1 MGMAAEKG
9 GRYGGISIVLAVSVT
24 LTFVVTVLL
33 LVFAVLFYQS
43 EREQRWQQLY
53 QSLSVSADQLA
64 VAVELPLWNLDDRQ
78 MLAIMRSTLG
88 NRELVASALTPALG
102 KEALILRRNAD
113 GGFDSVAAPPDDPGL
128 LVERRMVALGGQ
140 VIGGVA
146 VYASPALL
154 HAQLRQRALAIAA
167 MIVALDV
174 ILVASI
180 WLLMW
185 RLLLKPLRAIGQYAA
200 GVKAGQ
206 GEAAD
211 TPPKAWFL
219 GELRT
224 LYRSIRDMVSLL
236 DSRYRA
242 LQRSE
247 ERVQMAT
254 GAASIGIWDWN
265 VTADDLQWD
274 EQMYA
279 QFKADPSCGM
289 RPSAIWRATMVP
301 EDVLATEKAIAAALL
316 SGQAFAHEYRIIWPD
331 ASIRYIRIDAVIF
344 RDGAGQAMRLVGSN
358 YDITEHREA
367 ELELLRH
374 RHHLE
379 ELVAERTGALSV
391 AVSQAQAANRA
402 KSTFLANM
410 SHELRTPLNSVIG
423 FSSLMAA
430 SPHMQAGEKRK
441 LEIIHRS
448 GNHLLTLIN
457 EILDLSKAEAGRL
470 STQAEV
476 AVLAPLLQEVMDM
489 LGMRAEQQ
497 GLALRLDC
505 ASVPPAAWL
514 DATRLR
520 QVLLNLMS
528 NAVKFAGSGTI
539 TLRVRGEQL
548 AHLDGDAWRLH
559 FAVTDT
565 GVGIAMH
572 EQQRIFEP
580 FVQADGAGP
589 KEGTGLGLAI
599 SREFVQ
605 LMKGELTLES
615 TPGQGATFRFSIPVQ
630 AAQAAAS
637 APTAVLSSPVAES
650 RQPLQAHEL
659 AVLTPDQRTA
669 LLVALRELNL
679 DRVAYLLE
687 TLPPPAQPLVAPLQA
702 MLEQHQYRQLCTL
715 LEMPGVWAGNIGLV
729 EKLPEVQGMDGAL
742 LQ

>member
-1 MGMAAEKG
+1 MTQPGFKHARLG
-9 GRYGGISIVLAVSVT
+9 GVSIVLAVSVA

-43 EREQRWQQLY
+43 EREQRWQQLRH
-53 QSLSVSADQLA
+53 SLSVSADQLA
-64 VAVELPLWNLDDRQ
+64 VAIELPLWNLDEKQ

-88 NRELVASALTPALG
+88 KRELVASALTPGVG
-102 KEALILRRNAD
+102 KEALVLRRNGD
-113 GGFDSVAAPPDDPGL
+113 GAFESVSVLPGDPGL
-128 LVERRMVALGGQ
+128 LAARRSVTMGGQ
-140 VIGGVA
+140 VIGA
-146 VYASPALL
+146 VTVFATPALL
-154 HAQLRQRALAIAA
+154 HAQLRQRALAIGA

-185 RLLLKPLRAIGQYAA
+185 CLMIKPLRAIGQYAA

-206 GEAAD
+206 SEAFGI
-211 TPPKAWFL
+211 PPKAWFL
-219 GELRT
+219 GELRA
-224 LYRSIRDMVSLL
+224 LYRSIRDMVALL

-265 VTADDLQWD
+265 VASDELQWD

-279 QFKADPSCGM
+279 QFRADAGGATPA
-289 RPSAIWRATMVP
+289 AIWRAALVP
-301 EDVLATEKAIAAALL
+301 QDVPAAKEALRTAL
-316 SGQAFAHEYRIIWPD
+316 GAGHAFTHEYRIRWPD
-331 ASIRYIRIDAVIF
+331 GAIRYIKADAVIF
-344 RDGAGQAMRLVGSN
+344 RDGQGMPMRLVGSN
-358 YDITEHREA
+358 YDITAHREA

-423 FSSLMAA
+423 FSRLMAA
-430 SPHMQAGEKRK
+430 SPNMQADEKRN
-441 LEIIHRS
+441 LAIIHRS

-457 EILDLSKAEAGRL
+457 EILDLSKGEAGRL
-470 STQAEV
+470 QPQAEV
-476 AVLAPLLQEVMDM
+476 VALAPLLQEVMDM

-497 GLALRLDC
+497 GMALRLDC
-505 ASVPPAAWL
+505 VAVPPAVLL

-528 NAVKFAGSGTI
+528 NAVKFAGGGTV
-539 TLRVRGEQL
+539 TLTVRGERR
-548 AHLDGDAWRLH
+548 DGDQWLLS
-559 FAVTDT
+559 FAVSDT
-565 GVGIAMH
+565 GIGIAR
-572 EQQRIFEP
+572 EDQQRVFEP
-580 FVQADGAGP
+580 FVQADSAGP
-589 KEGTGLGLAI
+589 KDGTGLGLAI

-615 TPGQGATFRFSIPVQ
+615 TPGQGATFSFSIP
-630 AAQAAAS
+630 AQAAE
-637 APTAVLSSPVAES
+637 APLPALAPAAAPPTPEAPPA
-650 RQPLQAHEL
+650 LQARDL
-659 AVLTPDQRTA
+659 ALLARDERAA

-679 DRVAYLLE
+679 ARVALLLAA
-687 TLPPPAQPLVAPLQA
+687 LPAAAAPLLAPLQA
-702 MLEQHQYRQLCTL
+702 MLDQHQYRQLCDL
-715 LEMPGVWAGNIGLV
+715 LEN
-729 EKLPEVQGMDGAL
+729 EDAL
-742 LQ
+742 AHA

>member
-1 MGMAAEKG
+1 MQAACRWNGSQTRQRARDSMGMAAEKG

-33 LVFAVLFYQS
+33 LLFAVLFYQS

-236 DSRYRA
+236 DSRYRG

-301 EDVLATEKAIAAALL
+301 EDVVATEKAIAAALV
-316 SGQAFAHEYRIIWPD
+316 SGQVFAHEYRIIWPD

-379 ELVAERTGALSV
+379 ELVAERTSALSV

-423 FSSLMAA
+423 FSRLMAA
-430 SPHMQAGEKRK
+430 SPNMQDDEKRN
-441 LEIIHRS
+441 LAIIHRS

-457 EILDLSKAEAGRL
+457 EILELSKGEAGRL
-470 STQAEV
+470 QPQAAVV
-476 AVLAPLLQEVMDM
+476 ALAPLLQEVMDM

-505 ASVPPAAWL
+505 ADLPAAVLL

-528 NAVKFAGSGTI
+528 NAVKFAGSGEV
-539 TLRVRGEQL
+539 TLRVRGERR
-548 AHLDGDAWRLH
+548 DGATWRLS
-559 FAVTDT
+559 FAVSDT
-565 GVGIAMH
+565 GIGIAL
-572 EQQRIFEP
+572 EDQQRIFEP
-580 FVQADGAGP
+580 FVQADSAGP
-589 KEGTGLGLAI
+589 KDGTGLGLAI

-615 TPGQGATFRFSIPVQ
+615 MPGRGATFRFSIPAQSAQAPVQ
-630 AAQAAAS
+630 APAPPAMPAQAVVPPA
-637 APTAVLSSPVAES
+637 
-650 RQPLQAHEL
+650 LQAQDLLLL
-659 AVLTPDQRTA
+659 AGAERAA

-679 DRVAYLLE
+679 ARVAQLLAA
-687 TLPPPAQPLVAPLQA
+687 LPAAAAPLLVPLQA
-702 MLEQHQYRQLCTL
+702 MLE
-715 LEMPGVWAGNIGLV
+715 
-729 EKLPEVQGMDGAL
+729 
-742 LQ
+742 

>member
-1 MGMAAEKG
+1 MTQPGFKHARLG
-9 GRYGGISIVLAVSVT
+9 GVSIVLAVSVA

-43 EREQRWQQLY
+43 EREQRWQQLRH
-53 QSLSVSADQLA
+53 SLSVSADQLA
-64 VAVELPLWNLDDRQ
+64 VAIELPLWNLDEKQ

-88 NRELVASALTPALG
+88 KRELVASALTPGVG
-102 KEALILRRNAD
+102 KEALVLRRNGD
-113 GGFDSVAAPPDDPGL
+113 GAFESVSVLPGDPGL
-128 LVERRMVALGGQ
+128 LAARRSVTMGGQ
-140 VIGGVA
+140 VIGA
-146 VYASPALL
+146 VTVFATPALL
-154 HAQLRQRALAIAA
+154 HAQLRQRALAIGA

-185 RLLLKPLRAIGQYAA
+185 CLMIKPLRAIGQYAA

-206 GEAAD
+206 SEAFGI
-211 TPPKAWFL
+211 PPKAWFL
-219 GELRT
+219 GELRA
-224 LYRSIRDMVSLL
+224 LYRSIRDMVALL

-265 VTADDLQWD
+265 VASDELQWD

-279 QFKADPSCGM
+279 QFRADAGGATPA
-289 RPSAIWRATMVP
+289 AIWRAALVP
-301 EDVLATEKAIAAALL
+301 QDVPAAKLALRTAL
-316 SGQAFAHEYRIIWPD
+316 GAGHAFTHEYRIRWPD
-331 ASIRYIRIDAVIF
+331 GAIRYIKADAVIF
-344 RDGAGQAMRLVGSN
+344 RDGQGMPMRLVGSN
-358 YDITEHREA
+358 YDITAHREA

-423 FSSLMAA
+423 FSRLMAA
-430 SPHMQAGEKRK
+430 SPNMQDDEKRN
-441 LEIIHRS
+441 LAIIHRS
-448 GNHLLTLIN
+448 GNHLLRLIN
-457 EILDLSKAEAGRL
+457 EILELSKGEAGRL
-470 STQAEV
+470 QAQMEV
-476 AVLAPLLQEVMDM
+476 VALAPLLQEVMDM

-497 GLALRLDC
+497 GMALRLDC
-505 ASVPPAAWL
+505 VAVPPAVLL

-528 NAVKFAGSGTI
+528 NAVKFAGGGTV
-539 TLRVRGEQL
+539 TLTVRGERR
-548 AHLDGDAWRLH
+548 DGDQWLLS
-559 FAVTDT
+559 FAVSDT
-565 GVGIAMH
+565 GIGIAR
-572 EQQRIFEP
+572 EDQQRVFEP
-580 FVQADGAGP
+580 FVQADSAGP
-589 KEGTGLGLAI
+589 KDGTGLGLAI

-615 TPGQGATFRFSIPVQ
+615 TPGQGATFSFSIP
-630 AAQAAAS
+630 AQAAE
-637 APTAVLSSPVAES
+637 APLPALAPAAAPPTPEAPPA
-650 RQPLQAHEL
+650 LQARDL
-659 AVLTPDQRTA
+659 ALLARDERAA

-679 DRVAYLLE
+679 ARVALLLAA
-687 TLPPPAQPLVAPLQA
+687 LPAAAAPLLAPLQA
-702 MLEQHQYRQLCTL
+702 MLDQHQYRQLCDL
-715 LEMPGVWAGNIGLV
+715 LEN
-729 EKLPEVQGMDGAL
+729 EDAL
-742 LQ
+742 AHA

>member
-1 MGMAAEKG
+1 MTFYAPKG
-9 GRYGGISIVLAVSVT
+9 ARLGGVSIVLAVSVA

-33 LVFAVLFYQS
+33 LVFSVLFYQS
-43 EREQRWQQLY
+43 EREQRWQQLQ
-53 QSLSVSADQLA
+53 QSLAVSADQLA
-64 VAVELPLWNLDDRQ
+64 VAIELPLWNLDEKQ
-78 MLAIMRSTLG
+78 MQAIMRSMLG
-88 NRELVASALTPALG
+88 KRELVASSLTPGIG
-102 KEALILRRNAD
+102 KEALVLRRNAD
-113 GGFDSVAAPPDDPGL
+113 GAIDSLAALPAEPGW
-128 LVERRMVALGGQ
+128 LVQRRSVTMGGQ
-140 VIGGVA
+140 VIGSVA
-146 VYASPALL
+146 VYATPALL
-154 HAQLRQRALAIAA
+154 HAQLRQRALGIGA

-185 RLLLKPLRAIGQYAA
+185 CLMLKPLKAIGQYAA

-206 GEAAD
+206 GEAFG

-224 LYRSIRDMVSLL
+224 LYRSIRDMVALL

-265 VTADDLQWD
+265 VSSDALQWD

-279 QFKADPSCGM
+279 QFKADAAGNMSPA
-289 RPSAIWRATMVP
+289 AIWRAALVP
-301 EDVLATEKAIAAALL
+301 DDVPAAKEALRAVL
-316 SGQAFAHEYRIIWPD
+316 GTGHAFTHEYRILWPD
-331 ASIRYIRIDAVIF
+331 GAIRYIKADAVIF
-344 RDGAGQAMRLVGSN
+344 RDGRGRPMRLVGSN
-358 YDITEHREA
+358 YDITAHREA

-379 ELVAERTGALSV
+379 ELVAERTSALSV

-423 FSSLMAA
+423 FSRLMAA
-430 SPHMQAGEKRK
+430 SPHMQDDEKRN
-441 LEIIHRS
+441 LAIIHRS

-457 EILDLSKAEAGRL
+457 EILELSKGEAGRL
-470 STQAEV
+470 HAQTAVV
-476 AVLAPLLQEVMDM
+476 ALAPLLQEVMDM

-505 ASVPPAAWL
+505 ADLPAAVML

-528 NAVKFAGSGTI
+528 NAVKFAGGGEV
-539 TLRVRGEQL
+539 TLRVRGERR
-548 AHLDGDAWRLH
+548 DGDQWMLA
-559 FAVTDT
+559 FAVSDT
-565 GVGIAMH
+565 GIGIAP
-572 EQQRIFEP
+572 EDQQRIFEP
-580 FVQADGAGP
+580 FVQADSAGP
-589 KEGTGLGLAI
+589 KDGTGLGLAI

-605 LMKGELTLES
+605 LMKGELTVES
-615 TPGQGATFRFSIPVQ
+615 MPGRGATFRFSIP
-630 AAQAAAS
+630 AQAAL
-637 APTAVLSSPVAES
+637 APAPAPMPLPVPVPVAPEAPPAL
-650 RQPLQAHEL
+650 RAQDLLLL
-659 AVLTPDQRTA
+659 AGEERAA

-679 DRVAYLLE
+679 ARVALLLAA
-687 TLPPPAQPLVAPLQA
+687 LPPAAAPVLVPLQA
-702 MLEQHQYRQLCTL
+702 MLDQHQYRQLCDL
-715 LEMPGVWAGNIGLV
+715 LENEGVLAH
-729 EKLPEVQGMDGAL
+729 A
-742 LQ
+742 

>member
-1 MGMAAEKG
+1 MTQPGFKHARLG
-9 GRYGGISIVLAVSVT
+9 GVSIVLAVSVA

-43 EREQRWQQLY
+43 EREQRWQQLRH
-53 QSLSVSADQLA
+53 SLSVSADQLA
-64 VAVELPLWNLDDRQ
+64 VAIELPLWNLDEKQ

-88 NRELVASALTPALG
+88 KRELVASALTPGVG
-102 KEALILRRNAD
+102 KEALVLRRNGD
-113 GGFDSVAAPPDDPGL
+113 GAFESVSVLPGDPGL
-128 LVERRMVALGGQ
+128 LAARRSVTMGGQ
-140 VIGGVA
+140 VIGAVT
-146 VYASPALL
+146 VYATPALL
-154 HAQLRQRALAIAA
+154 HAQLRQRALAIGA

-185 RLLLKPLRAIGQYAA
+185 CLMIKPLRAIGQYAA

-206 GEAAD
+206 SEAFGI
-211 TPPKAWFL
+211 PPKAWFL
-219 GELRT
+219 GELRA
-224 LYRSIRDMVSLL
+224 LYRSIRDMVALL

-265 VTADDLQWD
+265 VASDELQWD

-279 QFKADPSCGM
+279 QFRADAGGATPA
-289 RPSAIWRATMVP
+289 AIWRAALVP
-301 EDVLATEKAIAAALL
+301 QDVPAAKEALRTAL
-316 SGQAFAHEYRIIWPD
+316 GAGHAFTHEYRIRWPD
-331 ASIRYIRIDAVIF
+331 GAIRYIKADAVIF
-344 RDGAGQAMRLVGSN
+344 RDGQGMPMRLVGSN
-358 YDITEHREA
+358 YDITAHREA

-423 FSSLMAA
+423 FSRLMAA
-430 SPHMQAGEKRK
+430 SPNMQDDEKRN
-441 LEIIHRS
+441 LAIIHRS
-448 GNHLLTLIN
+448 GNHLLILIN
-457 EILDLSKAEAGRL
+457 EILELSKGEAGRL
-470 STQAEV
+470 QAQMEV
-476 AVLAPLLQEVMDM
+476 VALAPLLQEVMDM

-497 GLALRLDC
+497 GMALRLDC
-505 ASVPPAAWL
+505 VAVPPAVLL

-528 NAVKFAGSGTI
+528 NAVKFAGGGTV
-539 TLRVRGEQL
+539 TLTVRGERR
-548 AHLDGDAWRLH
+548 DGDQWLLS
-559 FAVTDT
+559 FAVSDT
-565 GVGIAMH
+565 GIGIAR
-572 EQQRIFEP
+572 EDQQRVFEP
-580 FVQADGAGP
+580 FVQADSAGP
-589 KEGTGLGLAI
+589 KDGTGLGLAI

-615 TPGQGATFRFSIPVQ
+615 TPGQGATFSFSIP
-630 AAQAAAS
+630 AQAAE
-637 APTAVLSSPVAES
+637 APLPALAPAAAPPPEA
-650 RQPLQAHEL
+650 PPALQARDL
-659 AVLTPDQRTA
+659 ALLARDERAA

-679 DRVAYLLE
+679 ARVALLLAA
-687 TLPPPAQPLVAPLQA
+687 LPAAAAPLLAPLQA
-702 MLEQHQYRQLCTL
+702 MLDQHQYRQLCDL
-715 LEMPGVWAGNIGLV
+715 LEN
-729 EKLPEVQGMDGAL
+729 EDAL
-742 LQ
+742 AHA

>member
-1 MGMAAEKG
+1 MTQPGFKHARLG
-9 GRYGGISIVLAVSVT
+9 GVSIVLAVSVA

-43 EREQRWQQLY
+43 EREQRWQQLRH
-53 QSLSVSADQLA
+53 SLSVSADQLA
-64 VAVELPLWNLDDRQ
+64 VAIELPLWNLDEKQ

-88 NRELVASALTPALG
+88 KRELVASALTPGVG
-102 KEALILRRNAD
+102 KEALVLRRNGD
-113 GGFDSVAAPPDDPGL
+113 GAFESVSVLPGDPGL
-128 LVERRMVALGGQ
+128 LAARRSVTMGGQ
-140 VIGGVA
+140 VIGA
-146 VYASPALL
+146 VTVFATPALL
-154 HAQLRQRALAIAA
+154 HAQLRQRALAIGA

-185 RLLLKPLRAIGQYAA
+185 CLMIKPLRAIGQYAA

-206 GEAAD
+206 SEAFGI
-211 TPPKAWFL
+211 PPKAWFL
-219 GELRT
+219 GELRA
-224 LYRSIRDMVSLL
+224 LYRSIRDMVALL

-265 VTADDLQWD
+265 VASDELQWD

-279 QFKADPSCGM
+279 QFRADAGGATPA
-289 RPSAIWRATMVP
+289 AIWRAALVP
-301 EDVLATEKAIAAALL
+301 QDVPAAKEALRTAL
-316 SGQAFAHEYRIIWPD
+316 GAGHAFTHEYRIRWPD
-331 ASIRYIRIDAVIF
+331 GAIRYIKADAVIF
-344 RDGAGQAMRLVGSN
+344 RDGQGMPMRLVGSN
-358 YDITEHREA
+358 YDITAHREA

-423 FSSLMAA
+423 FSRLMAA
-430 SPHMQAGEKRK
+430 SPNMQDDEKRN
-441 LEIIHRS
+441 LAIIHRS
-448 GNHLLTLIN
+448 GNHLLRLIN
-457 EILDLSKAEAGRL
+457 EILELSKGEAGRL
-470 STQAEV
+470 QAQMEV
-476 AVLAPLLQEVMDM
+476 VALAPLLQEVMDM

-497 GLALRLDC
+497 GMALRLDC
-505 ASVPPAAWL
+505 VAVPPAVLL

-528 NAVKFAGSGTI
+528 NAVKFAGGGTV
-539 TLRVRGEQL
+539 TLTVRGERR
-548 AHLDGDAWRLH
+548 DGDQWLLS
-559 FAVTDT
+559 FAVSDT
-565 GVGIAMH
+565 GIGIAR
-572 EQQRIFEP
+572 EDQQRVFEP
-580 FVQADGAGP
+580 FVQADSAGP
-589 KEGTGLGLAI
+589 KDGTGLGLAI

-615 TPGQGATFRFSIPVQ
+615 TPGQGATFSFSIP
-630 AAQAAAS
+630 AQAAE
-637 APTAVLSSPVAES
+637 APLPALAPAAAPPPEA
-650 RQPLQAHEL
+650 PPALQARDL
-659 AVLTPDQRTA
+659 ALLARDERAA

-679 DRVAYLLE
+679 ARVALLLAA
-687 TLPPPAQPLVAPLQA
+687 LPAAAAPLLAPLQA
-702 MLEQHQYRQLCTL
+702 MLDQHQYRQLCDL
-715 LEMPGVWAGNIGLV
+715 LEN
-729 EKLPEVQGMDGAL
+729 EDAL
-742 LQ
+742 AHA

>member
-1 MGMAAEKG
+1 MTFHAPKG
-9 GRYGGISIVLAVSVT
+9 VRLSGVSIVLAVSVA
-24 LTFVVTVLL
+24 LTCVVTALL

-43 EREQRWQQLY
+43 EREQRWQHLHR
-53 QSLSVSADQLA
+53 SLAVSADQLA
-64 VAVELPLWNLDDRQ
+64 VAIELPLWNLDEKQ
-78 MLAIMRSTLG
+78 MQAILRSMLG
-88 NRELVASALTPALG
+88 KRDLVASSLTPGIG
-102 KEALILRRNAD
+102 KEALVLRRNAD
-113 GGFDSVAAPPDDPGL
+113 GAIDSLSALSAEPDW
-128 LVERRMVALGGQ
+128 LVQRRPVTVGGQ
-140 VIGGVA
+140 VIGSVA
-146 VYASPALL
+146 VYATPALL
-154 HAQLRQRALAIAA
+154 DAQLRQRALGIGA

-185 RLLLKPLRAIGQYAA
+185 CLMLKPLKAIGQYAA

-206 GEAAD
+206 GEAFG

-224 LYRSIRDMVSLL
+224 LYSSIRDMVALL

-274 EQMYA
+274 QQMYA
-279 QFKADPSCGM
+279 QFKADPASSM

-301 EDVLATEKAIAAALL
+301 EDVVATEKAIAAALV
-316 SGQAFAHEYRIIWPD
+316 SGQVFAHEYRIIWPD

-379 ELVAERTGALSV
+379 ELVAERTSALSV

-528 NAVKFAGSGTI
+528 NAVKFAGSGAI
-539 TLRVRGEQL
+539 TLRVRG
-548 AHLDGDAWRLH
+548 AHLDGDAWCLH
-559 FAVTDT
+559 FAVADT
-565 GVGIAMH
+565 GIGIAACD
-572 EQQRIFEP
+572 QQRIFEP
-580 FVQADGAGP
+580 FVQADSAGP
-589 KEGTGLGLAI
+589 QDGTGLGLAI

-605 LMKGELTLES
+605 LMQGELTLES
-615 TPGQGATFRFSIPVQ
+615 TPGQGAIFRFSIPVQ
-630 AAQAAAS
+630 AAEACAS
-637 APTAVLSSPVAES
+637 APVSVASSPAVES

-659 AVLTPDQRTA
+659 AVLTPDERTA
-669 LLVALRELNL
+669 LLMALRELNL
-679 DRVAYLLE
+679 DRVAQLLE

-715 LEMPGVWAGNIGLV
+715 LETQGVWDANIGLMK
-729 EKLPEVQGMDGAL
+729 KL
-742 LQ
+742 

>member
-1 MGMAAEKG
+1 MTQPGFKHARLG
-9 GRYGGISIVLAVSVT
+9 GVSIVLAVSVA

-43 EREQRWQQLY
+43 EREQRWQQLRH
-53 QSLSVSADQLA
+53 SLSVSADQLA
-64 VAVELPLWNLDDRQ
+64 VAIELPLWNLDEKQ

-88 NRELVASALTPALG
+88 KRELVASALTPGVG
-102 KEALILRRNAD
+102 KEALVLRRNGD
-113 GGFDSVAAPPDDPGL
+113 GAFESVSVLPGDPGL
-128 LVERRMVALGGQ
+128 LAARRSVTMGGQ
-140 VIGGVA
+140 VIGA
-146 VYASPALL
+146 VTVFATPALL
-154 HAQLRQRALAIAA
+154 HAQLRQRALAIGA

-185 RLLLKPLRAIGQYAA
+185 CLMIKPLRAIGQYAA

-206 GEAAD
+206 SEAFGI
-211 TPPKAWFL
+211 PPKAWFL
-219 GELRT
+219 GELRA
-224 LYRSIRDMVSLL
+224 LYRSIRDMVALL

-265 VTADDLQWD
+265 VASDELQWD

-279 QFKADPSCGM
+279 QFRADAGGATPA
-289 RPSAIWRATMVP
+289 AIWRAALVP
-301 EDVLATEKAIAAALL
+301 QDVPAAKEALRTAL
-316 SGQAFAHEYRIIWPD
+316 GAGHAFTHEYRIRWPD
-331 ASIRYIRIDAVIF
+331 GAIRYIKADAVIF
-344 RDGAGQAMRLVGSN
+344 RDGQGMPMRLVGSN
-358 YDITEHREA
+358 YDITAHREA

-423 FSSLMAA
+423 FSRLMAA
-430 SPHMQAGEKRK
+430 SPNMQDDEKRN
-441 LEIIHRS
+441 LAIIHRS
-448 GNHLLTLIN
+448 GNHLLRLIN
-457 EILDLSKAEAGRL
+457 EILELSKGEAGRL
-470 STQAEV
+470 QAQMEV
-476 AVLAPLLQEVMDM
+476 VALAPLLQEVMDM

-497 GLALRLDC
+497 GMALRLDC
-505 ASVPPAAWL
+505 VAVPPAVLL

-528 NAVKFAGSGTI
+528 NAVKFAGGGTV
-539 TLRVRGEQL
+539 TLTVRGERR
-548 AHLDGDAWRLH
+548 DGDQWLLS
-559 FAVTDT
+559 FAVSDT
-565 GVGIAMH
+565 GIGIAR
-572 EQQRIFEP
+572 EDQQRVFEP
-580 FVQADGAGP
+580 FVQADSAGP
-589 KEGTGLGLAI
+589 KDGTGLGLAI

-615 TPGQGATFRFSIPVQ
+615 TPGQGATFSFSIP
-630 AAQAAAS
+630 AQAAE
-637 APTAVLSSPVAES
+637 APLPALAPAAAPPTPEAPPA
-650 RQPLQAHEL
+650 LQARDL
-659 AVLTPDQRTA
+659 ALLARDERAA

-679 DRVAYLLE
+679 ARVALLLAA
-687 TLPPPAQPLVAPLQA
+687 LPAAAAPLLAPLQA
-702 MLEQHQYRQLCTL
+702 MLDQHQYRQLCDL
-715 LEMPGVWAGNIGLV
+715 LEN
-729 EKLPEVQGMDGAL
+729 EDAL
-742 LQ
+742 AHA

>member
-1 MGMAAEKG
+1 MTQPGFKHARLG
-9 GRYGGISIVLAVSVT
+9 GVSIVLAVSVA

-43 EREQRWQQLY
+43 EREQRWQQLRH
-53 QSLSVSADQLA
+53 SLSVSADQLA
-64 VAVELPLWNLDDRQ
+64 VAIELPLWNLDEKQ

-88 NRELVASALTPALG
+88 KRELVASALTPGVG
-102 KEALILRRNAD
+102 KEALVLRRNGD
-113 GGFDSVAAPPDDPGL
+113 GAFESVSVLPGDPGL
-128 LVERRMVALGGQ
+128 LAARRSVTMGGQ
-140 VIGGVA
+140 VIGAVT
-146 VYASPALL
+146 VYATPALL
-154 HAQLRQRALAIAA
+154 HAQLRQRALAIGA

-185 RLLLKPLRAIGQYAA
+185 CLMIKPLRAIGQYAA

-206 GEAAD
+206 SEAFGI
-211 TPPKAWFL
+211 PPKAWFL
-219 GELRT
+219 GELRA
-224 LYRSIRDMVSLL
+224 LYRSIRDMVALL

-265 VTADDLQWD
+265 VASDELQWD

-279 QFKADPSCGM
+279 QFRADAGGATPA
-289 RPSAIWRATMVP
+289 AIWRAALVP
-301 EDVLATEKAIAAALL
+301 QDVPAAKEALRTAL
-316 SGQAFAHEYRIIWPD
+316 GAGHAFTHEYRIRWPD
-331 ASIRYIRIDAVIF
+331 GAIRYIKADAVIF
-344 RDGAGQAMRLVGSN
+344 RDGQGMPMRLVGSN
-358 YDITEHREA
+358 YDITAHREA

-423 FSSLMAA
+423 FSRLMAA
-430 SPHMQAGEKRK
+430 SPNMQDDEKRN
-441 LEIIHRS
+441 LAIIHRS
-448 GNHLLTLIN
+448 GNHLLILIN
-457 EILDLSKAEAGRL
+457 EILELSKGEAGRL
-470 STQAEV
+470 QAQMEV
-476 AVLAPLLQEVMDM
+476 VALAPLLQEVMDM

-497 GLALRLDC
+497 GMALRLDC
-505 ASVPPAAWL
+505 VAVPPAVLL

-528 NAVKFAGSGTI
+528 NAVKFAGGGTV
-539 TLRVRGEQL
+539 TLTVRGERR
-548 AHLDGDAWRLH
+548 DGDQWLLS
-559 FAVTDT
+559 FAVSDT
-565 GVGIAMH
+565 GIGIAR
-572 EQQRIFEP
+572 EDQQRVFEP
-580 FVQADGAGP
+580 FVQADSAGP
-589 KEGTGLGLAI
+589 KDGTGLGLAI

-615 TPGQGATFRFSIPVQ
+615 TPGQGATFSFSIP
-630 AAQAAAS
+630 AQAAE
-637 APTAVLSSPVAES
+637 APLPALAPAAAPPTPEAPPA
-650 RQPLQAHEL
+650 LQARDL
-659 AVLTPDQRTA
+659 ALLARDERAA

-679 DRVAYLLE
+679 ARVALLLAA
-687 TLPPPAQPLVAPLQA
+687 LPAAAAPLLAPLQA
-702 MLEQHQYRQLCTL
+702 MLDQHQYRQLCDL
-715 LEMPGVWAGNIGLV
+715 LEN
-729 EKLPEVQGMDGAL
+729 EDAL
-742 LQ
+742 AHA